1 MARISMNP
9 EARKK
14 EIMQA
19 AEKLF
24 REKGYENTI
33 ISDIAKE
40 LNIAHGT
47 FYIYFKSKEDIFL
60 SILESLC
67 DDMIR
72 SLEGIQSEKSRN
84 AVEKL
89 NAVIK
94 LEFSMNRD
102 NDILFQQLHKEE
114 NTGIHQR
121 YILRNIKKLVPIYT
135 AIITQG
141 VDEGLFNTKYA
152 QQTAEYL
159 LVATKFLFDP
169 WLFSQN
175 TSELKLRLEAAQSI
189 AERALGAANGSLYLP
204 DISSIPNL

>member
-1 MARISMNP
+1 MNP

-67 DDMIR
+67 DDMIQ